1 MTAQHETFPIAATSL
16 DEFRPGTKLCGWLEV
31 APGLSGPVRLPF
43 MVARGVSPGPTVMA
57 VAGVHGDEY
66 EGMEAI
72 RSVFATLDPSR
83 MSGIFAGIPVA
94 NPFAY
99 DARARVAPLF
109 VDGLNLARI
118 FPGNPHGTPSAVLA
132 HELFTFITRNLGPN
146 DLFIDFHSG
155 SADVAYA
162 TVVGVRAQN
171 GPARAA
177 SSEAARHFGWP
188 DLWEVPDSRGP
199 LNAETTR
206 AGIPTIGTETI
217 GRAGFHPA
225 GFRAYETGLR
235 QVLAFRGITDDPPP
249 TPISGPFRPTRDV
262 LSPATGFLRTET
274 KLNDEVVRGQSLG
287 TIVDL
292 FGKPI
297 ADVVA
302 PATGAIWAAR
312 EMRAV
317 RTGEVMFYI
326 ALDGAR

>member
-1 MTAQHETFPIAATSL
+1 MTAQRETFPIGATTL
-16 DEFRPGTKLCGWLEV
+16 DDFRPGSKLCGWLEV
-31 APGLSGPVRLPF
+31 APGLSWPVQLPLL
-43 MVARGVSPGPTVMA
+43 VARGVSSGPTVMA

-72 RSVFATLDPSR
+72 RAVFATLDPAR
-83 MSGIFAGIPVA
+83 MSGTFIGIPVA

-118 FPGNPHGTPSAVLA
+118 FPGNPNGTPSAVLA
-132 HELFTFITRNLGPN
+132 HELFTFITRNLGAD

-155 SADVAYA
+155 SADAAYA
-162 TVVGVRAQN
+162 TIVGVRAQD
-171 GPARAA
+171 GPIRAV
-177 SSEAARHFGWP
+177 SEEAARHFGLT

-217 GRAGFHPA
+217 GRAGFHHP
-225 GFRAYETGLR
+225 GFDAYATGLR
-235 QVLAFRGITDDPPP
+235 NLLAFRGITDDPMPAP
-249 TPISGPFRPTRDV
+249 VSGPFRPTRDV
-262 LSPATGFLRTET
+262 LSPGTGFLRTKT
-274 KLNDEVVRGQSLG
+274 TLYDDVVGGQRLG

-292 FGKPI
+292 FGDPI
-297 ADVVA
+297 EEVIA
-302 PATGAIWAAR
+302 PATGTIWAAR

-317 RTGEVMFYI
+317 RSGEVLFYV